1 MVLIKAAQKK
11 SQIKLLF
18 IWENLSRLGGK
29 IISTRSHHNGNFH
42 QQKKF
47 NSYEQKVCPPNRDFT
62 YSWPRSQ
69 SRGGMFSNIN
79 SFSRLSKIIFFYKA
93 SAKKIKESFYTLC
106 SNNNSTII
114 QTIIKHSFFSL
125 DVSKWDTIRV
135 ICCLWASN
143 RCRPPTKHKI
153 GYQALICSNTTKLR
167 DLSLRLC
174 HPFWILTPAKTSLRQ
189 AGRYLVY
196 NARK

>member
-1 MVLIKAAQKK
+1 MVLIKVAQKK

-69 SRGGMFSNIN
+69 SGGGMFSNIN
-79 SFSRLSKIIFFYKA
+79 SFSPLSKIIFFYKA

-125 DVSKWDTIRV
+125 DVSKWDIIRV

-143 RCRPPTKHKI
+143 RCRTPTKHKI
-153 GYQALICSNTTKLR
+153 RVSSPHMFKYNKTERFIITFMS
-167 DLSLRLC
+167 
-174 HPFWILTPAKTSLRQ
+174 PFLNIDSR
-189 AGRYLVY
+189 
-196 NARK
+196 